1 MAQKTSTS
9 SSKIVNLTTYAIMSK
24 NCQNS
29 IKWLSILTK
38 VWSIGFN
45 GSMTVSSENRVEIR
59 DPQGGTIRDGPRPR
73 RPRMRTFRTRKRT
86 RTRTSEM
93 RIFWTRTARTRN
105 SEDVNFGN
113 FRNVQGRQGRRR
125 PAEAY
130 SKLKINM
137 ILNWDIINAYI
148 YSIS

>member
-1 MAQKTSTS
+1 
-9 SSKIVNLTTYAIMSK
+9 
-24 NCQNS
+24 
-29 IKWLSILTK
+29 
-38 VWSIGFN
+38 
-45 GSMTVSSENRVEIR
+45 MTVSSENRVEIR

-105 SEDVNFGN
+105 SEDVNFEN

-125 PAEAY
+125 PAEAWFILPWSAMPHFWSAMY
-130 SKLKINM
+130 LTRKDGRGNLGWLSLKTFLLGFYRLTFLIRTFVRFFCFIFDSKVH
-137 ILNWDIINAYI
+137 
-148 YSIS
+148 